1 MIGSSG
7 KHHRLAAVAITTLVL
22 AGLAMIAIAPHLEA
36 SRMADAASA
45 SRTKLNA
52 MNRLAA
58 RGPQL
63 AERNATIRSEQNR
76 LKLLLSG
83 GTTGVAGAELQRFL
97 LKRTARHRGMAT
109 TVLIQPPENED
120 GLTRISA
127 LLTVRIEIKGL
138 RDLLHD
144 LETGLPL
151 LFVSEMSVRSPTPTA
166 RGNSGAAL
174 DVRMRVSGYLPHRE
188 VPQS

>member
-1 MIGSSG
+1 MIESG
-7 KHHRLAAVAITTLVL
+7 EKHHRLSAIAITALFFT
-22 AGLAMIAIAPHLEA
+22 GLTILAIAPHLEA
-36 SRMADAASA
+36 GRIADAANA
-45 SRTKLNA
+45 SRAKLDA
-52 MNRLAA
+52 MNQLAA

-63 AERNATIRSEQNR
+63 ADRNATIRSEQNR

-97 LKRTARHRGMAT
+97 LKRTARHQGTAT
-109 TVLIQPPENED
+109 TVLIQPPENEG

-151 LFVSEMSVRSPTPTA
+151 LFVSEMSVRSLAQSTRTS
-166 RGNSGAAL
+166 RGTVL
-174 DVRMRVSGYLPHRE
+174 DVRMRVSGYLPNGE

>member
-1 MIGSSG
+1 MIDPSG
-7 KHHRLAAVAITTLVL
+7 KHHRLAAVAITTLFL
-22 AGLAMIAIAPHLEA
+22 AALAILAIAPHLEA
-36 SRMADAASA
+36 GRMADAASA
-45 SRTKLNA
+45 SRAKLDA

-97 LKRTARHRGMAT
+97 LKRTARHRGTAT
-109 TVLIQPPENED
+109 TVLIQPPENEG

-151 LFVSEMSVRSPTPTA
+151 LFVSEMSVRSSAQST
-166 RGNSGAAL
+166 RGKSGTVL
-174 DVRMRVSGYLPHRE
+174 DVRMRVSGYLPNRE